1 MGFCIGHHF
10 VYHILRKALK
20 HFLDDYLH
28 QSISAVHILPF
39 FPFTSDDGFSVL
51 NYSSVNESV
60 GDWDDIEAI
69 AKNYSLMADL
79 AINHCSARSQWFENF
94 LKDQAPGKD
103 FFTTAKPTDDLS
115 TVVRPRTNPL
125 LRKVQTSSGVKY
137 VWCTFSHDQ
146 VDLNFANPEV
156 LKQFVIIIKQYL
168 DHGIRLFR
176 FDAIAFLWENPG
188 TTCLNLPQTHKV
200 VRLLRALIELKQ
212 PSAMIITETNIPN
225 RENLSYFGNGNEAHC
240 VYNFSLPPL
249 LLNTLVT
256 GNCQALK
263 QWMMSMPPAR
273 LDTAYF
279 NFIASHDGIGLRPAK
294 GLLEDNDINELVEVM
309 KTFGG
314 HTSWRTLENGEKK
327 QYEINISLFDAL
339 QGTTAGLDQ
348 WQIERF
354 ICTHTI
360 MLALEG
366 IPAIYIHSFIG
377 TKNDYLR
384 VKNSGHNRAINRHQ
398 WQHKNLSAEL
408 DNAQSS
414 HAIVYKLLQDVI
426 Y

>member
-188 TTCLNLPQTHKV
+188 TTCLNLP
-200 VRLLRALIELKQ
+200 
-212 PSAMIITETNIPN
+212 
-225 RENLSYFGNGNEAHC
+225 
-240 VYNFSLPPL
+240 
-249 LLNTLVT
+249 
-256 GNCQALK
+256 
-263 QWMMSMPPAR
+263 
-273 LDTAYF
+273 
-279 NFIASHDGIGLRPAK
+279 
-294 GLLEDNDINELVEVM
+294 
-309 KTFGG
+309 
-314 HTSWRTLENGEKK
+314 
-327 QYEINISLFDAL
+327 
-339 QGTTAGLDQ
+339 
-348 WQIERF
+348 
-354 ICTHTI
+354 
-360 MLALEG
+360 
-366 IPAIYIHSFIG
+366 
-377 TKNDYLR
+377 
-384 VKNSGHNRAINRHQ
+384 
-398 WQHKNLSAEL
+398 
-408 DNAQSS
+408 
-414 HAIVYKLLQDVI
+414 
-426 Y
+426 